1 MRIRLNIQWKLT
13 LWTGALLALVIGVI
27 SVFAISRQKA
37 ALIEEIQKRGFSMAE
52 TLAGAVAEGI
62 ITDDVDSVKHT
73 VDSLMREDYVV
84 YAVVLDKEGRVL
96 MHDDLEEVGKVY
108 KDPLTLDSLRAESS
122 YVKEYAFTPKQSVFD
137 ITAPIRSGNERL
149 GTIRLG
155 YSKKAIE
162 GSVSRIKKQILWIAF
177 TAVFVSFFGAVLLAR
192 AIVAPVKTLTE
203 AVRLILREGTLNRRV
218 NIGTKDEIGE
228 LADAFNKMTDSL
240 RLSSEK
246 LISARD
252 YAANVVNSMADSIIV
267 ADPDGTIKMVNAA
280 AEALLGYKEGELA
293 GKPVKILFE
302 VENELFKGI
311 WSGKLLKE
319 GSFRDYDSAYRTK
332 DGGKIPI
339 SFSASVLRD
348 REGRL
353 EGIVGVGHDM
363 REILRLQ
370 ERLAQSEKLSAVG
383 QLAAGVAHEIN
394 NPIGVILG
402 FAQGA
407 VSRLKED
414 DPYALPLRSIEREAT
429 RCKNLVRNLLLF
441 SRQTARRTELLEVDA
456 VVGEALLLV
465 RTQSKFKAV
474 ELVEELGSGGRIQ
487 GDKTQVQQ
495 IVISLCSNAMDAMP
509 AGGRLTVRTRREEKD
524 GEPRIVLEVQD
535 TGIGIPA
542 EARSRIFE
550 PFFTTKEPGKGTG
563 LGLALAHE
571 IITKHRGTIEITS
584 AAGKGATFTVS
595 LPAA

>member
-1 MRIRLNIQWKLT
+1 MKIRLNIQWKLT
-13 LWTGALLALVIGVI
+13 LWTGALLALVIGGI
-27 SVFAISRQKA
+27 SALAISRQKT

-52 TLAGAVAEGI
+52 TLAGSVAEGI

-84 YAVVLDKEGRVL
+84 YAVVLDKEGRVM
-96 MHDDLEEVGKVY
+96 MHADLEEVGKVY
-108 KDPLTLDSLRAESS
+108 KDPLTLDSIRAESP
-122 YVKEYAFTPKQSVFD
+122 YVKEYALSPKQSVFD
-137 ITAPIRSGNERL
+137 ITAPIRSGAERL

-162 GSVSRIKKQILWIAF
+162 GSVSKIKKQILGIAF
-177 TAVFVSFFGAVLLAR
+177 AAVFVSFFGAVLLAR

-203 AVRLILREGTLNRRV
+203 AVRLVLLEGTLRRRV
-218 NIGTKDEIGE
+218 NISTKDEIGE

-240 RLSSEK
+240 RLSADK

-267 ADPDGTIKMVNAA
+267 ANPDGTIKMVNAA
-280 AEALLGYKEGELA
+280 AEDLLGCKEGELA
-293 GKPVKILFE
+293 GKPAKIIFAE
-302 VENELFKGI
+302 ENELFKGV
-311 WSGKLLKE
+311 WFEQLLKE

-332 DGGKIPI
+332 DGGKIPV

-348 REGRL
+348 RDGGL
-353 EGIVGVGHDM
+353 EGIVCIGHDM

-441 SRQTARRTELLEVDA
+441 SRQTAPRTELLDVDA
-456 VVGEALLLV
+456 VIGEALLLV
-465 RTQSKFKAV
+465 RTQSKFKSV
-474 ELVEELGSGGRIQ
+474 ELVQELGSGGRIQ

-495 IVISLCSNAMDAMP
+495 VVLTLCNNAIDAMP
-509 AGGRLTVRTRREEKD
+509 EGGRLTVRTRREEKP

-535 TGIGIPA
+535 TGTGIKDS
-542 EARSRIFE
+542 ARNRLFE

-571 IITKHRGTIEITS
+571 IITKHCGTIEVVST
-584 AAGKGATFTVS
+584 AGKGATFTVS
-595 LPAA
+595 LPVV